1 MVKSPP
7 ANAGDA
13 GNVHLIPGSGR
24 VPGEGNGNPLQY
36 SSLRNPMDRG
46 AWQPTVYEVTKRVR
60 YDSATKQQQMHTY
73 TYRVQCFYTDFEE
86 VERVQFPR

>member
-1 MVKSPP
+1 
-7 ANAGDA
+7 
-13 GNVHLIPGSGR
+13 
-24 VPGEGNGNPLQY
+24 
-36 SSLRNPMDRG
+36 MDRG